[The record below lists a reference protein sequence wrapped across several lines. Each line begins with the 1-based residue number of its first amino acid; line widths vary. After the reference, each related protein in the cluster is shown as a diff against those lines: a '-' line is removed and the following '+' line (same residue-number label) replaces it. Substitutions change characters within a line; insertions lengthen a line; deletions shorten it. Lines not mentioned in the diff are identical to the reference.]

1 MSYPS
6 ISILL
11 SGTGITALLFVAN
24 WFVWRL
30 SEMRNLRFGPSA
42 VASTSTSSASDSAD
56 AQELDHSGFKRV
68 A

>member
-6 ISILL
+6 MSILL
-11 SGTGITALLFVAN
+11 SGTGITAILFVAN

-30 SEMRNLRFGPSA
+30 SEMRNYRIGPS
-42 VASTSTSSASDSAD
+42 VIASPGTSIASAKQSDD
-56 AQELDHSGFKRV
+56 SGYMRV

>member
-11 SGTGITALLFVAN
+11 SGTGITAILFVTN

-30 SEMRNLRFGPSA
+30 SEMRNFRLGRSA
-42 VASTSTSSASDSAD
+42 VGSTSNSVASGVVGAK
-56 AQELDHSGFKRV
+56 ELDDSGFKRV